1 MKKKMTI
8 ILIVV
13 LLLTG
18 CARKA
23 PPQMMDQYTES
34 IREGGGNK
42 SWDMLTVEANEAD
55 MPMESPS
62 AAYLPY
68 EGAKIIRT
76 LSYTL
81 RTSRFDEDRQFITQL
96 TAELGGYI
104 ENSYEYASGY
114 DNRNFRNISLQL
126 RIPSGRLDEFQ
137 TRFETDRTLNSKN
150 LSQNDVTSTYVDV
163 EERIKNLQARIVRYR
178 EMLNDADAMSDM
190 IEIEQALSETTF
202 ELESYLSQKKS
213 LDSRIDFSEVYIEM
227 NEVADPLQVKSD
239 ESFIKRLQEGF
250 VGGINGFIRGVQSI
264 ILFVVSNIFWLITI
278 VGVIFLIRKLP
289 PLKRPILKR
298 QKQKIDVEDKKE

>member
-8 ILIVV
+8 ILIVA

-114 DNRNFRNISLQL
+114 DSRNFRNISLQL
-126 RIPSGRLDEFQ
+126 RIPAGRLDEFQ

-178 EMLNDADAMSDM
+178 EMLNDAEAMSDM

-202 ELESYLSQKKS
+202 ELESYLSQKKN

-239 ESFIKRLQEGF
+239 ESFMKRLQEGF

-289 PLKRPILKR
+289 PLKRPILRREKR
-298 QKQKIDVEDKKE
+298 KIDVEEKKE